1 MNIGM
6 VILAAY
12 VVVLLGIAFYA
23 WKRDQKNIKDFAT
36 GGGLGIFVLTLTFS
50 ATGRPW
56 GKSSIARAWPRR
68 WPHGVHLQ
76 KQTNFVCIMRREL
89 VDSFSET
96 TRSGSCADYFPIL
109 FCCQSDLYHHDRQ
122 PRTGNRPV
130 LLCEQHSHFLCIR
143 PSH

>member
-50 ATGRPW
+50 ATYH
-56 GKSSIARAWPRR
+56 SSYAFMGAGGFVFKN
-68 WPHGVHLQ
+68 GVGWWVMA
-76 KQTNFVCIMRREL
+76 FGPCCPVCCSGFGVGVSGIWA
-89 VDSFSET
+89 SGT
-96 TRSGSCADYFPIL
+96 TTVP
-109 FCCQSDLYHHDRQ
+109 
-122 PRTGNRPV
+122 
-130 LLCEQHSHFLCIR
+130 
-143 PSH
+143 